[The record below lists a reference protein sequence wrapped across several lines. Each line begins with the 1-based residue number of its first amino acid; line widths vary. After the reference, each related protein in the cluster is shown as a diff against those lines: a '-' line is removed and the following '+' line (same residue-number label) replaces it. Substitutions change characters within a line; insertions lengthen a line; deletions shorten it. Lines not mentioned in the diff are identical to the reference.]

1 MTNDPNDKCVI
12 FYHFD
17 QIQRE
22 RKSNKNNLSLDSV
35 AFLLRLL
42 LTALHRLQ
50 CALLHILR
58 STHLVDVDVVVDVD
72 CDVDVDVD
80 IDVDVDDG
88 FDGGGGCVL
97 VVMIVVVLVV
107 IG

>member
-17 QIQRE
+17 QIHRE

-58 STHLVDVDVVVDVD
+58 STHLVDVDV
-72 CDVDVDVD
+72 
-80 IDVDVDDG
+80 DVDDG
-88 FDGGGGCVL
+88 FDGGRGCVW

>member
-1 MTNDPNDKCVI
+1 MTNDPNDKCVS
-12 FYHFD
+12 FYHFG